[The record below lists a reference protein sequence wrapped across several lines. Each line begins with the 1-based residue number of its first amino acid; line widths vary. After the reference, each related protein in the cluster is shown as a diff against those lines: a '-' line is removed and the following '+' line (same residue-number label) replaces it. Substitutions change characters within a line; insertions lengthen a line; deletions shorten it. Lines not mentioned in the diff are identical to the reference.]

1 MDRTRI
7 YFEHARDYR
16 AKLRGIWEEYGKAE
30 KELEPYKGSAGY
42 NNDVAEA
49 AKTRDAAITSL
60 QNEYREKFDVVLKGM
75 RQSATSRPMT
85 APTPEQLALLQALK
99 MRETISRDEL
109 EQAGRTLKDS
119 SVCLSV
125 LDEIAMR
132 QGYAGLR
139 FGGESTAA
147 ILAHV
152 DELTASA
159 KKLCALNKPDS
170 RREMVARK
178 SIYSVDRDD
187 NAMYSFSV
195 DRDIDSMTDCMR
207 LFGSVGDIESFAEA
221 VNE

>member
-16 AKLRGIWEEYGKAE
+16 SKLRGIWEEYGKAE
-30 KELEPYKGSAGY
+30 KELEPYRGSAGY

-49 AKTRDAAITSL
+49 AKTRDAAISAL
-60 QNEYREKFDVVLKGM
+60 QAQYREKFATVLEGM
-75 RQSATSRPMT
+75 KKSATSRPMT

-99 MRETISRDEL
+99 MRETLSRDEL

-119 SVCLSV
+119 PVCLSV

-139 FGGESTAA
+139 FGGEGTAA
-147 ILAHV
+147 ILAHI
-152 DELTASA
+152 DELRVSA
-159 KKLCALNKPDS
+159 NKICNLHKPDT

-178 SIYSVDRDD
+178 SIFSDEHDE
-187 NAMYSFSV
+187 NATHSFSV